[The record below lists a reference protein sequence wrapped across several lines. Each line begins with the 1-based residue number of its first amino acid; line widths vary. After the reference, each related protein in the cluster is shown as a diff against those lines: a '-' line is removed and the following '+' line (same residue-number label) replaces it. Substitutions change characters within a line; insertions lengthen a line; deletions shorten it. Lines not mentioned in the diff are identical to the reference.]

1 MKGFKIQILLFWVGI
16 WFFSTS
22 FIQAQDH
29 NKVAMKLIAENRIEQ
44 ADDFI
49 RSKIDSLLKI
59 KAYQGVPQYMYPL
72 GAVSMLKDSVT
83 TFPKVLE
90 VHNTLITQAPER
102 VIYHSHIAMASLYND
117 QGKAAS
123 AYKNAELAAK
133 IAKRLTQPE
142 LLLES
147 SFYQAEYGMKQGNY
161 ELLFTHTDEAVAILK
176 KFPNKTFPLAPRVYN
191 YKGSIS
197 YFTSK
202 SDSANYYFKKALS
215 GIKDMEPTPENTYYL
230 PGTINGN
237 WFLVKQSEGNYE
249 EAMALSLEGV
259 RLFQTFLSKTN
270 NHPLK
275 SRVNG
280 NLSISFRNLGSLYY
294 DLGDKEKALKF
305 AKIGYDHAKKNFL
318 PNTAQ
323 NHNAVIMMAEANL
336 FRNNLEEAFKYL
348 KEAEQVLQHIE
359 GDSYNWYAQYYRIL
373 GDAYFKSRQFEKAVS
388 AYEKATDIYNEHNPR
403 GLSQNQIY
411 LKLGLAQGYA
421 EIEYFSKAKQTAL
434 EIYNFTKE
442 NYGDNAYLTK
452 AALLTLGR
460 ISFDAGDYKSAV
472 EYADKGIQIIQKISD
487 ESPRNQAFFGI
498 DYVDLL
504 LLKEKAKYAQ
514 IEKDNVEG
522 LKEIAGKL
530 NAIIAIDEDKKPFK
544 SIVNEGFNSS
554 GVNTELFEFAKQ
566 VQLER
571 YQLTHE
577 GRFLNELIELHE
589 SSIYQRIR
597 SRLNLKD
604 IEVSDVPKTVLEK
617 ESALKSELK
626 QLLDNTTIDE
636 TNVDALTQAIADWD
650 VFLSDLKNKHSR
662 YYKMRYASVKKSVK
676 DFLSTEDHSKTLVR
690 YFNIEDKLFVLVI
703 NGKDKTLLPIPHENL
718 ETLISTTLQFYN
730 EEAVLLEAYDKLY
743 QQLWKPIEHLVNTDH
758 VIVYPH
764 GALFNLSF
772 ELLTP
777 KRANTFQELASASLL
792 NKHSLSYNY
801 SLFLLDKNRKTF
813 DFENDFLA
821 FAPEFS
827 ANMKANYKIAVKDSL
842 ELDNTYLKLLP
853 QPFSVSLVEKI
864 SRKLKGKLYTNAL
877 ASKQLFT
884 NIKKEHKIIHIGT
897 HAESDNLNPELSRLV
912 FAKNV
917 SDSTHINN
925 NYLYAFEIYNQNLNS
940 KLAVLT
946 ACDTGK
952 PSYQPGEGML
962 SLAHAFNYA
971 GSESILTSLWQI
983 DEQSS
988 AQILDYFYSYL
999 EDGLTKDKALK
1010 QAKLQYLKMAKGRT
1024 IHPHYWAG
1032 LIIMGDTAPVDFSS
1046 SSNTVWWLIF
1056 TGILIIIGVRLFV
1069 KNRST

>member
-1 MKGFKIQILLFWVGI
+1 MQGFKIQIVLFWVVIG
-16 WFFSTS
+16 FFSTS
-22 FIQAQDH
+22 FIQAQEH
-29 NKVAMKLIAENRIEQ
+29 NKAAMKLITENRIED
-44 ADDFI
+44 AEDFI
-49 RSKIDSLLKI
+49 RLKVDSLLNI
-59 KAYQGVPQYMYPL
+59 EAYQNIPQYMYPL
-72 GAVSMLKDSVT
+72 GTVAILKDSVT
-83 TFPKVLE
+83 TFPKVLKI
-90 VHNTLITQAPER
+90 HNTLLSYANEKT
-102 VIYHSHIAMASLYND
+102 VYHAHIAMASLFND

-123 AYKNAELAAK
+123 AYNNAQLAAK
-133 IAKRLTQPE
+133 IAKRLNQPE

-161 ELLFTHTDEAVAILK
+161 ELLFTHTDEAVVVMK
-176 KFPNKTFPLAPRVYN
+176 KFPDKIFRLAPRVHN
-191 YKGSIS
+191 YKASMS
-197 YFTSK
+197 YFTGK
-202 SDSANYYFKKALS
+202 SDSANYYFKKAIS
-215 GIKDMEPTPENTYYL
+215 GIKHMEPTPENTYYL

-237 WFLVKQSEGNYE
+237 WFLVKQAEGNYE
-249 EAMALSLEGV
+249 EAMQLSLESV

-305 AKIGYDHAKKNFL
+305 ARIGYDHAKKNFL

-336 FRNNLEEAFKYL
+336 FRNNLEETFKYL
-348 KEAEQVLQHIE
+348 NEAEEVLQHTE
-359 GDSYNWYAQYYRIL
+359 GDNYNWYAQYYRIL
-373 GDAYFKSRQFEKAVS
+373 GDAYYKSRQFPKAVS
-388 AYEKATDIYNEHNPR
+388 AYEKATAIYKEHNPR

-421 EIEYFSKAKQTAL
+421 EIENFTKARQTAL
-434 EIYNFTKE
+434 EVYNFTRDT
-442 NYGDNAYLTK
+442 YGDDAYLTK
-452 AALLTLGR
+452 TALLTLGR
-460 ISFDAGDYKSAV
+460 VSFDTGDYKSTM
-472 EYADKGIQIIQKISD
+472 EYADKGIQIIQKISN

-504 LLKEKAKYAQ
+504 LLKERAKYAQ
-514 IEKDNVEG
+514 IETNDVTG
-522 LKEIAGKL
+522 LKEIAEKL
-530 NAIIAIDEDKKPFK
+530 NDIIEIDEEKKPFK
-544 SIVNEGFNSS
+544 SIVNEGLNSS
-554 GVNTELFEFAKQ
+554 GVNTVLFEFAKK
-566 VQLER
+566 VQLEL

-577 GRFLNELIELHE
+577 ERFLNELIELHE

-604 IEVSDVPKTVLEK
+604 IEINDVPKTVLDR
-617 ESALKSELK
+617 ESTLKSELK
-626 QLLDNTTIDE
+626 GLLDNTTIDE
-636 TNVDALTQAIADWD
+636 TNIDALTQSIANWD
-650 VFLSDLKNKHSR
+650 AFLSDLKEAHPR

-676 DFLSTEDHSKTLVR
+676 DFLSIEDQSKTLVR

-703 NGKDKTLLPIPHENL
+703 NGKRKTLLPIDHENL
-718 ETLISTTLQFYN
+718 EDLINTTLQFYN
-730 EEAVLLEAYDKLY
+730 KEAHILEAYDQLY
-743 QQLWKPIEHLVNTDH
+743 QELWKPIEHLVKTEH
-758 VIVYPH
+758 VIIYPH

-772 ELLTP
+772 ELLTS
-777 KRANTFQELASASLL
+777 KKINTFQELQSVSLL

-801 SLFLLDKNRKTF
+801 SLFLLDKNRKTV

-821 FAPEFS
+821 FAPEFN

-842 ELDNTYLKLLP
+842 ELDKTYLKLLP

-884 NIKKEHKIIHIGT
+884 NVKKEHKIIHIGT

-912 FAKNV
+912 FAKNIA
-917 SDSTHINN
+917 DSTHLNN

-940 KLAVLT
+940 KLAILT
-946 ACDTGK
+946 ACETGK

-988 AQILDYFYSYL
+988 TQILDYFYAYL
-999 EDGLTKDKALK
+999 EDGLTKDDALK
-1010 QAKLQYLKMAKGRT
+1010 QAKLQYLKTAKGRT
-1024 IHPHYWAG
+1024 VHPHYWAG

-1046 SSNTVWWLIF
+1046 SSNIVFLLIF
-1056 TGILIIIGVRLFV
+1056 AVILIIIVVRLFV
-1069 KNRST
+1069 KKQSI